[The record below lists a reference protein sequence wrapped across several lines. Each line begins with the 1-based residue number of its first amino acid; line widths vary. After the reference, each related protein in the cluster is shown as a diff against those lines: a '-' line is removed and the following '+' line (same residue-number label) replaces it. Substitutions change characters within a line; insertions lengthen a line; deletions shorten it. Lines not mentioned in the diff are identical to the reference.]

1 MNLIIVSLLIS
12 TFFSLEAFLKIV
24 ISLSLVYVYKT
35 NDIDKI
41 HPQFRRE
48 MQDLEISWTQW
59 VEGFR

>member
-12 TFFSLEAFLKIV
+12 TFFSLEAFLKIA

-41 HPQFRRE
+41 HPQFRLE
-48 MQDLEISWTQW
+48 MQDFEISWTQW
-59 VEGFR
+59 VEGFW